1 MIRYALNC
9 DRGHV
14 FESWFQN
21 SAAYD
26 KQAKRSLVTCPVC
39 GSAKI
44 EKAIMAPR
52 VSASA
57 DDEIAVPRLP
67 ALSPSP
73 APQAV
78 AHAAAAQAK
87 PPAAA
92 NASIA
97 MITPPER
104 ELRQKLKEIRD
115 HITKNANYVGTR
127 FPEEARKI
135 HYGETE
141 HRSIYGEASPDEAK
155 ELFEEGIEFH
165 PLPILPDDQN

>member
-39 GSAKI
+39 GSAEI

-52 VSASA
+52 VSASSS
-57 DDEIAVPRLP
+57 DDAIVTPRVPVP
-67 ALSPSP
+67 QAP
-73 APQAV
+73 APQAP
-78 AHAAAAQAK
+78 APQAK
-87 PPAAA
+87 PQATTT
-92 NASIA
+92 SVA
-97 MITPPER
+97 MMSPPER

-115 HITKNANYVGTR
+115 HITKNASYVGTR

-165 PLPILPDDQN
+165 PLPNLPDDQN

>member
-9 DRGHV
+9 NQGHT

-26 KQAKRSLVTCPVC
+26 KQTKRSLVTCPVC
-39 GSAKI
+39 GSAKV
-44 EKAIMAPR
+44 EKAMMAPR
-52 VSASA
+52 LANA
-57 DDEIAVPRLP
+57 GAMAEPPAPPMPQAAVPTP
-67 ALSPSP
+67 AMP
-73 APQAV
+73 APTKSPV
-78 AHAAAAQAK
+78 AMM
-87 PPAAA
+87 
-92 NASIA
+92 S
-97 MITPPER
+97 PPER

-115 HITKNANYVGTR
+115 HITKNASYVGPR

-155 ELFEEGIEFH
+155 ELHEEGIEFH

>member
-57 DDEIAVPRLP
+57 ADDETVAPRLP
-67 ALSPSP
+67 PPPQAPSSQAI
-73 APQAV
+73 APQAK
-78 AHAAAAQAK
+78 AS
-87 PPAAA
+87 AAA
-92 NASIA
+92 NTSVA
-97 MITPPER
+97 MMSPPEK

-115 HITKNANYVGTR
+115 HITKNANYVGTH